1 MSLPTEAQWEYAA
14 RGGREQQIFTW
25 GNTPIDNSNPQIN
38 IQTEKQHCR
47 SGLAFLL
54 GNTKKLVGSS
64 N

>member
-38 IQTEKQHCR
+38 IWQ
-47 SGLAFLL
+47 
-54 GNTKKLVGSS
+54 GSFP
-64 N
+64 